1 LHESR
6 PNAGERGSGQKSMIE
21 AEVGI
26 PRIRKAPPHRS
37 RHPRVSGLARDRGRA
52 GILLTLPAFAVVLV
66 LLIIPIGQAIYY
78 SMTSWDG
85 ITTQWIG
92 PRTYLDLFQNPTF
105 WRVLENNGVLLL
117 ALPIAV
123 FIPLVIAAMLHEHVW
138 GWKVFRSLI
147 FLPTAVSW
155 VVIGIVAVQVF
166 APEGTVNSLLGAL
179 GLRSLQINFLGFE
192 YSALGAVAITF
203 IWSMVGTNTIVFLT
217 GMSTIDPSIYEAARL
232 DGAGR
237 VRTFRY
243 ITLPLLK
250 RYFQFGFVITTIS
263 AFTALFSL
271 IFIMTEGGPG
281 YGTTTLEFYVY
292 QQAFAIGAF
301 GTGATVGIVLL
312 VIIFGVNLLQMRI
325 LRGDT

>member
-1 LHESR
+1 
-6 PNAGERGSGQKSMIE
+6 M
-21 AEVGI
+21 AEVEAVRVRPSLREGGKRGRRASGI
-26 PRIRKAPPHRS
+26 
-37 RHPRVSGLARDRGRA
+37 ARQRGRA
-52 GILLTLPAFAVVLV
+52 GIVLTLPAFVVVAV
-66 LLIIPIGQAIYY
+66 LLIIPIGEAVYY
-78 SMTSWDG
+78 SMTNWNG
-85 ITTQWIG
+85 ITAQWVG
-92 PRTYLDLFQNPTF
+92 PSTYLNLFESPTF
-105 WRVLENNGVLLL
+105 WRVLENNGLLLL

-123 FIPLVIAAMLHEHVW
+123 FIPLVIAGMLHEHVW

-155 VVIGIVAVQVF
+155 VVIGIVAMQVF
-166 APEGTVNSLLGAL
+166 AANGTVNSLLGAL
-179 GLRSLQINFLGFE
+179 GLKSLEINFLGFE
-192 YSALGAVAITF
+192 YSALGAVAVTF
-203 IWSMVGTNTIVFLT
+203 IWSMVGTNTIIFLT
-217 GMSTIDPSIYEAARL
+217 GMSTIDPAIYEAARL

-237 VRTFRY
+237 LMVFRH

-263 AFTALFSL
+263 AFPGLFSL

-325 LRGDT
+325 LRGEN